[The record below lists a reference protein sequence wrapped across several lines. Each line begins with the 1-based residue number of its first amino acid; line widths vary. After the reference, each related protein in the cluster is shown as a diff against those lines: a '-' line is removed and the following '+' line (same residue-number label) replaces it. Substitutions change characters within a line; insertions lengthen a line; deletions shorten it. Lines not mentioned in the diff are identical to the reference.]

1 MFAFALWDTVTG
13 ELFCARDPF
22 GIKPLFM
29 ATGTGGT
36 AVASEKKCLL
46 DLAGLVGFE
55 AGAAGI
61 DYRAVQHYTVLQYVP
76 EPETLHRGVRRLE
89 SGCYARIRPGRRR
102 QITRYFVPRFAATPI
117 TRDTEQARYDEITA
131 VLEDSVAKHMR
142 ADVTVGAFLS
152 GGIDSTAIAAL
163 AIRHNPRLITFTTGF
178 EREGFSE
185 IDVAVASAEAI
196 GARHIAKVVSPDE
209 FVAALPEIVWYLDE
223 PVADPALVPLFFVA
237 REARKHVKVVLSGEG
252 ADELFGG
259 YTIYREPLSLKPF
272 DYLPRPLRRSVG
284 KVSKPLP
291 EGMRGKSLLHR
302 GSLTL
307 EERYY
312 GNARSFSDAQL
323 RDVLPGFR
331 DGLDPHR
338 CDRIG
343 VRRIDRLGP
352 GGPHA
357 ARRPVHLAARRHPG
371 QGRQDDDGQ
380 LAGASGA
387 VPGSRGVRRR
397 VPVAGLRE
405 DHPHHHQVRAAARPG
420 AHRAGARAAPAQA
433 RVPGTHPALAAR
445 RRTDGVGVRDGGL
458 VAGQYQVDLIDLA
471 AVRRMLDE
479 HRSGTSDHSR
489 RLWTVLIFMLWHAI
503 FVEHSV
509 VPQISEPQYPVQLLS
524 EPLAACQRLRAQLG
538 QHRGDLGGRVLAVGA
553 GQPGLGDL
561 VVPLPLLGSSRFQH
575 QHGDQRAQLRRTLQ
589 AQTRSCARSGSRP
602 GRRRRRRWGRPCWSR
617 APRRRGWCC
626 RRGPRC
632 RRLGAERGHP
642 QVDLRQH
649 VGLRPAGLGQ
659 QQVPFVVVGEQV
671 GGAVDQLADLFAG
684 QAGPAAGTGR
694 RRTPSRACGT
704 PRCAPPWRPGR
715 WRR

>member
-1 MFAFALWDTVTG
+1 MLWCGILGAMCGLLAFVSSATGGNAPGSSGTAEAIASASHLMRHRGPDEPGTWADPGGTVVFGFNRLSIIDIEHSHQPLHWGPLESPGRYELVFNGEIYNYLELRAELAEQHGAIFATDGDGEAIVAAYHYWGADALTRLRGMFAFALWDNVAG

-22 GIKPLFM
+22 GIKPLFI

-46 DLAGLVGFE
+46 ELAELIGFDTAIDL
-55 AGAAGI
+55 
-61 DYRAVQHYTVLQYVP
+61 RAVQHYTVLQYVP

-89 SGCYARIRPGRRR
+89 SGCYTRIRPGTAVPES
-102 QITRYFVPRFAATPI
+102 TRYFMPRFDAIPI

-196 GARHIAKVVSPDE
+196 GARHIAKVVAPDE

-272 DYLPRPLRRSVG
+272 DYLPGPLRRSMG
-284 KVSKPLP
+284 TLSKPLP

-307 EERYY
+307 QQRYY

-331 DGLDPHR
+331 PEWTHTDVTAPLYAESADWDPVARMQHIDLFTWLRGDILVKADKMTMANSLELRVPFLDPE
-338 CDRIG
+338 
-343 VRRIDRLGP
+343 VFAVASRL
-352 GGPHA
+352 
-357 ARRPVHLAARRHPG
+357 
-371 QGRQDDDGQ
+371 
-380 LAGASGA
+380 
-387 VPGSRGVRRR
+387 
-397 VPVAGLRE
+397 PVAAKITRTTTKYALR
-405 DHPHHHQVRAAARPG
+405 RALEPIVPSHVLNRPKLG
-420 AHRAGARAAPAQA
+420 FPVPIRHWLRAGPLLEWAHEMLDSSA
-433 RVPGTHPALAAR
+433 
-445 RRTDGVGVRDGGL
+445 TD
-458 VAGQYQVDLIDLA
+458 QLIDVS

-479 HRSGTSDHSR
+479 HRCGTSDHSR
-489 RLWTVLIFMLWHAI
+489 RLWTLLIFMLWHAI

-509 VPQISEPQYPVQLLS
+509 VPQISEPQYPVQL
-524 EPLAACQRLRAQLG
+524 
-538 QHRGDLGGRVLAVGA
+538 
-553 GQPGLGDL
+553 
-561 VVPLPLLGSSRFQH
+561 
-575 QHGDQRAQLRRTLQ
+575 
-589 AQTRSCARSGSRP
+589 
-602 GRRRRRRWGRPCWSR
+602 
-617 APRRRGWCC
+617 
-626 RRGPRC
+626 
-632 RRLGAERGHP
+632 
-642 QVDLRQH
+642 
-649 VGLRPAGLGQ
+649 
-659 QQVPFVVVGEQV
+659 
-671 GGAVDQLADLFAG
+671 
-684 QAGPAAGTGR
+684 
-694 RRTPSRACGT
+694 
-704 PRCAPPWRPGR
+704 
-715 WRR
+715 